1 MYLQKGESD
10 TTTTNTLISYTNTS
24 LLGRVNFN
32 NDSLELIPETEIWEV
47 GDDDIDSHSLEDE
60 LTLGTLDLLAR
71 IETFDEYF
79 HCCGRW

>member
-1 MYLQKGESD
+1 MYLQKCEAD
-10 TTTTNTLISYTNTS
+10 NTTNSLISYTNTP
-24 LLGRVNFN
+24 LLGIVDFKS
-32 NDSLELIPETEIWEV
+32 DSLKLIPETEILEV

-60 LTLGTLDLLAR
+60 LTPGTLDILAR

>member
-1 MYLQKGESD
+1 MSLQKCEAD
-10 TTTTNTLISYTNTS
+10 NTTNSLISYTNTS
-24 LLGRVNFN
+24 LLAIVDFKS
-32 NDSLELIPETEIWEV
+32 DSLELIPETEILEV

-60 LTLGTLDLLAR
+60 LTPGTLDILAR

>member
-1 MYLQKGESD
+1 MYLQKCEAD
-10 TTTTNTLISYTNTS
+10 NTTNSLISYTNTP
-24 LLGRVNFN
+24 LLGIVDFKSN
-32 NDSLELIPETEIWEV
+32 SLELIPETEILEV

-60 LTLGTLDLLAR
+60 LTPGTLDILAR

>member
-1 MYLQKGESD
+1 MYLQKCEAD
-10 TTTTNTLISYTNTS
+10 NTTNSLISYTNTP
-24 LLGRVNFN
+24 LLGIVDFKS
-32 NDSLELIPETEIWEV
+32 DSLELIPETEILEV

-60 LTLGTLDLLAR
+60 LTPGTLDILAR

>member
-1 MYLQKGESD
+1 MSLQQCEAD
-10 TTTTNTLISYTNTS
+10 DTTNTLISCTNTS
-24 LLGRVNFN
+24 FLGRVDFKS
-32 NDSLELIPETEIWEV
+32 DSLELIPETEIWEV

-60 LTLGTLDLLAR
+60 LTPGTLAILAR

>member
-1 MYLQKGESD
+1 MYLQKCEAD
-10 TTTTNTLISYTNTS
+10 NTTNSLISYTNTS
-24 LLGRVNFN
+24 LLAIVDFKS
-32 NDSLELIPETEIWEV
+32 DSLELIPETEILEV

-60 LTLGTLDLLAR
+60 LTPGTLDLLAR

>member
-1 MYLQKGESD
+1 MYLPKCESD
-10 TTTTNTLISYTNTS
+10 NTTNSLISYTNTS
-24 LLGRVNFN
+24 LLGIMDFKS
-32 NDSLELIPETEIWEV
+32 DSLELIPETEILEV

-60 LTLGTLDLLAR
+60 LTPRTLAILAS

>member
-1 MYLQKGESD
+1 MYLQKCEAD
-10 TTTTNTLISYTNTS
+10 NTTNSLISYTNTS
-24 LLGRVNFN
+24 LLAIVDFKS
-32 NDSLELIPETEIWEV
+32 DSLKLIPETEILEV

-60 LTLGTLDLLAR
+60 LTPGTLDLLAR

>member
-1 MYLQKGESD
+1 VYLQKCEAD
-10 TTTTNTLISYTNTS
+10 NTTNSLISYTNTP
-24 LLGRVNFN
+24 LLAIVDFKS
-32 NDSLELIPETEIWEV
+32 DSLELIPETEILEV

-60 LTLGTLDLLAR
+60 LTPGTLDILAR

>member
-1 MYLQKGESD
+1 MYLQKGEAD
-10 TTTTNTLISYTNTS
+10 NTTNSLISYTNTS
-24 LLGRVNFN
+24 LLGIVGFKS
-32 NDSLELIPETEIWEV
+32 DSLELIPETEIWEV

-60 LTLGTLDLLAR
+60 LTPGTLDILAR